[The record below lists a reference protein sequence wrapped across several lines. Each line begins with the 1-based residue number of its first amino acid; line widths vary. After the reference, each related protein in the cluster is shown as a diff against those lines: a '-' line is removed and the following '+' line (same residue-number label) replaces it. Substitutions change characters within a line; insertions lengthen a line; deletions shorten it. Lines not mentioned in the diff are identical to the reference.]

1 MGENLM
7 NQINQRQVK
16 KLAKAI
22 TFKQRTKTMDTL
34 KTKDETK
41 TNDIS
46 LDSLSIPNYRDEF
59 LNDPRFDT
67 DLDDYFWDD
76 APAELEV

>member
-1 MGENLM
+1 M

-16 KLAKAI
+16 KLVKAI

-34 KTKDETK
+34 KTKDETT